1 MEKGKSTKRVP
12 KQTVIRP
19 PRGASATRSNYRAM
33 NRQEYFAIRQYD
45 WYENVPR
52 DEHIE
57 DPNFWCQEQI
67 HIYQDVYLHFQKPI
81 RPMQPY
87 RSSDIQA
94 KPTFA

>member
-1 MEKGKSTKRVP
+1 
-12 KQTVIRP
+12 
-19 PRGASATRSNYRAM
+19 M

-87 RSSDIQA
+87 RLSDIQA
-94 KPTFA
+94 KSTFAQAVDVI